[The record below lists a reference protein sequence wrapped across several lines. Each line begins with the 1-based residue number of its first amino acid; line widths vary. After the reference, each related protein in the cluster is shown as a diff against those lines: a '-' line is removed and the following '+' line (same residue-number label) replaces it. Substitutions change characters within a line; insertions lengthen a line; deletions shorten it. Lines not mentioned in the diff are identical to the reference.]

1 MKVAGGVLAII
12 GGILNAIFAYGAYTV
27 AAVVGAGSDFVAAA
41 ATNTLEASAAA
52 EVAGAADGYATMFL
66 IWLIVS
72 IVMFIAGIMALVQ
85 NSAKLAG
92 IVIIGCTVISLF
104 TGGLAAIIG
113 IILGI
118 IGGILA
124 VVAPPKQNMAA

>member
-12 GGILNAIFAYGAYTV
+12 GGILNAIFAYGAYAV
-27 AAVVGAGSDFVAAA
+27 AAVVSAGSDYVAAA
-41 ATNTLEASAAA
+41 ATNTLEATAAA
-52 EVAGAADGYATMFL
+52 EVAGAVDGYATMFL

-92 IVIIGCTVISLF
+92 IIIIGCTVISLF

-124 VVAPPKQNMAA
+124 VVAPPKQDMVA